1 MIERLNSAQFRQA
14 WPQFSSAAKELFRI
28 LYLTQDFVPSSHIQ
42 EELNVSQEFKGI
54 RARISVVLDD
64 IAGPS
69 SSYDCFDWGKLKW
82 LPPRRSFATR
92 GGRIA
97 GISRRGKNKL
107 ARYDLDHKEDAR
119 LANIA
124 HE

>member
-64 IAGPS
+64 IARPS
-69 SSYDCFDWGKLKW
+69 SSYDCFDWESSSGYRLV
-82 LPPRRSFATR
+82 
-92 GGRIA
+92 
-97 GISRRGKNKL
+97 
-107 ARYDLDHKEDAR
+107 DHLRPVVGELLGYHDEEKQTC
-119 LANIA
+119 
-124 HE
+124 